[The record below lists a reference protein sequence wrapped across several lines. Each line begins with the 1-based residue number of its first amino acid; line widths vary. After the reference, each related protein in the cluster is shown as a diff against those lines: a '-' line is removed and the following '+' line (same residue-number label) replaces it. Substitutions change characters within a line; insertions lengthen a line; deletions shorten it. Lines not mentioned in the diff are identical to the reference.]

1 MRRQLTSQPS
11 HAFNHLT
18 SPPTPSHHAGAQSIF
33 ELPALPDTHD
43 ISKVV
48 AAIRNGE
55 VTEGTIGADGKSV
68 DSHLRLPAGMDWPIA
83 TNNVLFVRKYYA
95 PMLENVLGWCR
106 AAKPGELKATQR
118 RIVSGQPGIG
128 KSVWM

>member
-1 MRRQLTSQPS
+1 MAFRY
-11 HAFNHLT
+11 HAR
-18 SPPTPSHHAGAQSIF
+18 AQSV
-33 ELPALPDTHD
+33 LDLAALPDTDH

-55 VTEGTIGADGKSV
+55 VKEGSIDADGKLV
-68 DSHLRLPAGMDWPIA
+68 DSHLRLPEDTAWPIA

-95 PMLENVLGWCR
+95 PLLEKVFGFCR
-106 AAKPGELKATQR
+106 AAKRGELSYRQR
-118 RIVSGQPGIG
+118 HILTEPGIS